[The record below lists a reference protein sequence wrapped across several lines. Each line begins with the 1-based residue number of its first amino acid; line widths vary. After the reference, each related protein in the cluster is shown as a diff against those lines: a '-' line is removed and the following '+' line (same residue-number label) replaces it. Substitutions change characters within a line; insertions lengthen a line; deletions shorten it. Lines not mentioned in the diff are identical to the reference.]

1 MAETKIFKVS
11 ALPQVLV
18 PNGIYLVSETPGVFS
33 IKVANSAGDG
43 ILNQASEV
51 GEINA
56 EDIGDLSD
64 LDTTDKTS
72 IVNAINEVLAA
83 GAPAWGSISG
93 QPAYVASG
101 ADAAAARTSLGVTTA
116 ANGAHTG
123 TTTFQV
129 MAPDSINETAVALG
143 AGVNIDLSAGSYFSK
158 TITAVTTFTRSNVP
172 ASGRVGSF
180 TLELTNGG
188 NFTVNWFSGVKWD
201 GGTQPALT
209 ANGIDILAFITRDGG
224 TTWRGILSSKDS
236 K

>member
-1 MAETKIFKVS
+1 MITLQFPSNPALDEIFPTEGTK
-11 ALPQVLV
+11 QWQW
-18 PNGIYLVSETPGVFS
+18 NGIGWVAFKPARASDAQLRDRVTHTGTQAIATIEGLEAELAEKLESVSSETIS
-33 IKVANSAGDG
+33 DATA
-43 ILNQASEV
+43 V
-51 GEINA
+51 GKALI
-56 EDIGDLSD
+56 
-64 LDTTDKTS
+64 TT
-72 IVNAINEVLAA
+72 
-83 GAPAWGSISG
+83 
-93 QPAYVASG
+93 

-188 NFTVNWFSGVKWD
+188 NFTVNWFAGVKWD

-224 TTWRGILSSKDS
+224 TTWRGVLNSKDS